1 MCKILKVDISSYY
14 HWINNGCIV
23 KTVDDKLNELIE
35 IIFIQSRCKYG
46 TRRLKDKL
54 ERLYGL
60 IVSRRRIGNIMKDL
74 NLVANKK
81 KRFKVN
87 TTDSNHNLQSLFF
100 NDLFRCFPKL
110 KVSNVIINYSVGKPN
125 F

>member
-46 TRRLKDKL
+46 TRLQKSL
-54 ERLYGL
+54 P
-60 IVSRRRIGNIMKDL
+60 
-74 NLVANKK
+74 
-81 KRFKVN
+81 KRHHITF
-87 TTDSNHNLQSLFF
+87 
-100 NDLFRCFPKL
+100 
-110 KVSNVIINYSVGKPN
+110 
-125 F
+125 

>member
-1 MCKILKVDISSYY
+1 MNFNKNLMCKILKVDISSYY

-87 TTDSNHNLQSLFF
+87 TTIIPQEDKTTFSKSLFSFSPVTLCHNF
-100 NDLFRCFPKL
+100 N
-110 KVSNVIINYSVGKPN
+110 
-125 F
+125 

>member
-1 MCKILKVDISSYY
+1 MNFNKNLMCKILKVDISSYY

-81 KRFKVN
+81 KRFN
-87 TTDSNHNLQSLFF
+87 MAY
-100 NDLFRCFPKL
+100 R
-110 KVSNVIINYSVGKPN
+110 
-125 F
+125 

>member
-60 IVSRRRIGNIMKDL
+60 ICKNHSQKDTISL
-74 NLVANKK
+74 SKK
-81 KRFKVN
+81 
-87 TTDSNHNLQSLFF
+87 T
-100 NDLFRCFPKL
+100 P
-110 KVSNVIINYSVGKPN
+110 
-125 F
+125 

>member
-46 TRRLKDKL
+46 TRCKNHSQKDT
-54 ERLYGL
+54 
-60 IVSRRRIGNIMKDL
+60 IAV
-74 NLVANKK
+74 NKK
-81 KRFKVN
+81 TPYHFL
-87 TTDSNHNLQSLFF
+87 SGHF
-100 NDLFRCFPKL
+100 
-110 KVSNVIINYSVGKPN
+110 
-125 F
+125 